1 MVAFLITIEH
11 EDLATVTTIMDQA
24 GEHED
29 IQIIQN
35 GETVYIRQ
43 FNEDEG
49 EYDLVIMSPTQF
61 TNMFISQDLPEGTY
75 KVQ

>member
-1 MVAFLITIEH
+1 MITIEH